1 MTDDRAQPTVAA
13 TRGVHGLFTA
23 GKLVAGRSDDHDV
36 QTRDSDNVSP
46 MRFRLFTLLAAFAL
60 VMAACGGGGT
70 GEDTTSTSEQTTT
83 SQPGPDAVLLSY
95 SLEPGTTYTYEVD
108 LDQEITMTSE
118 GDGAVAGNQAMPA
131 SMAIQLS
138 GSTTFTHSVAEGPE
152 PDTYEITITGEFSEL
167 NVDGTVD
174 GEAVTPGEI
183 PDVAEMPPID
193 VTIVVDEQGNVIPQA
208 DQTGDIF
215 GGDLGALGAL
225 GGLEAFGPGS
235 DLGRMIGPPLS
246 DAPVTV
252 GDTWSETIEV
262 PMMMGLEGEPVT
274 TVINSEV
281 TGTDTI
287 EGHDVLVIDTEMV
300 TSRIE
305 FDLAE
310 FLIGFFQAFLPD
322 DASDEERADL
332 ESLMATLFDAGAGL
346 SRQADLSSAT
356 HLVMDLNMPDETSGE
371 MMGFVM
377 DMNIDQ
383 TVTYRLIDAAGA

>member
-1 MTDDRAQPTVAA
+1 
-13 TRGVHGLFTA
+13 
-23 GKLVAGRSDDHDV
+23 
-36 QTRDSDNVSP
+36 

-60 VMAACGGGGT
+60 VMAACGGSGT
-70 GEDTTSTSEQTTT
+70 GEDTTSTSEQATTT
-83 SQPGPDAVLLSY
+83 QQGPDAVLLSY

-108 LDQEITMTSE
+108 LDQEIVMTSE
-118 GDGAVAGNQAMPA
+118 GDGAVAGNEEMPA

-138 GSTTFTHSVAEGPE
+138 GSTTFTHGVAEGPE
-152 PDTYEITITGEFSEL
+152 PGTYEITITGEFTEL
-167 NVDGTVD
+167 VVEGTVD

-208 DQTGDIF
+208 DQTGDVF

-246 DAPVTV
+246 GDPVTV
-252 GDTWSETIEV
+252 GDTWTETIEV
-262 PMMMGLEGEPVT
+262 PMMMGVGGDPVT

-281 TGTDTI
+281 TGTDTV
-287 EGHDVLVIDTEMV
+287 EGHQVFVIDTEMV
-300 TSRIE
+300 TSMIE

-322 DASDEERADL
+322 DASEEERADL
-332 ESLMATLFDAGAGL
+332 ESLMEDLRFLLQIDETAVDMTTLFDAEAGL
-346 SRQADLSSAT
+346 SRQAAFSSAT
-356 HLVMDLNMPDETSGE
+356 HMVMDLNMPDETSGE
-371 MMGFVM
+371 MMGFVL

-383 TVTYRLIDAAGA
+383 TVTYRLIDAGGA